1 MKLAPPPTER
11 ADAAPDAGAGRPDR
25 AVPPARGGRRARLAR
40 LLRAAAILLGVAGVL
55 ALADGVLTLVWQ
67 EPISGLL
74 AHFDQA
80 RLAKDLKRLES
91 TRVTPADERAL
102 AGLPSDNARM
112 AYFARALQ
120 RTARA
125 GQPVARIRI
134 PRIGADYVVVAG
146 TDESSLKKGPGV
158 YAGTS
163 LPGLPGTVGIAG
175 HRTTYLAPFRR
186 INELAKGDR
195 ITLEMPYGLFSYQVL
210 GHRIVSPTDVS
221 VLARAPF
228 DQIVLTACNPLYSAA
243 QRIVVF
249 ARLTAAAPAG
259 PALSRVGAIA
269 PTQPTI
275 PTALAAAA
283 VAGGDSGPDLLAPG
297 PPPRAVDP
305 GLVVLGDAAAA
316 GPPAPARRA
325 PRRPAASTS
334 PRRSSASPRPAATP
348 APVVRAPAPVPAP
361 VATAPRTP
369 RPTIVHAPASTPA
382 HTPASSPTPKPVAT
396 TPPPATP
403 PPTQHQTRVQGAPT
417 GPTPIIGVPSG

>member
-1 MKLAPPPTER
+1 
-11 ADAAPDAGAGRPDR
+11 
-25 AVPPARGGRRARLAR
+25 VR
-40 LLRAAAILLGVAGVL
+40 LLKAAAILLGVAGVL

-91 TRVTPADERAL
+91 TRATPAEERAL
-102 AGLPSDNARM
+102 AALPSDNARM
-112 AYFARALQ
+112 AYFAHDLQ

-195 ITLEMPYGLFSYQVL
+195 ITLEMPYGLFSYRVL
-210 GHRIVSPTDVS
+210 GHKIVSPNDVS

-228 DQIVLTACNPLYSAA
+228 DQVVLTACNPLYSAA

-259 PALSRVGAIA
+259 PALARVGPIA
-269 PTQPTI
+269 PVQPAI

-283 VAGGDSGPDLLAPG
+283 VAGEAGPDLAAPG
-297 PPPRAVDP
+297 PPPREIDP
-305 GLVVLGDAAAA
+305 GVVVLGSAAAG

-325 PRRPAASTS
+325 ARRPAAASS
-334 PRRSSASPRPAATP
+334 PRRLPSATTP
-348 APVVRAPAPVPAP
+348 PPSAVVHAPAPAPVA
-361 VATAPRTP
+361 AAPRTP
-369 RPTIVHAPASTPA
+369 APTAVHAPASTPVHA
-382 HTPASSPTPKPVAT
+382 PAAKPTPEP
-396 TPPPATP
+396 TPPTATQP
-403 PPTQHQTRVQGAPT
+403 PPVQHQTRVQGAPT

>member
-1 MKLAPPPTER
+1 LAKLL
-11 ADAAPDAGAGRPDR
+11 
-25 AVPPARGGRRARLAR
+25 RLA
-40 LLRAAAILLGVAGVL
+40 AIVLGVAGVL

-91 TRVTPADERAL
+91 ARATPAEERAL
-102 AGLPSDNARM
+102 AALPSDNARM
-112 AYFARALQ
+112 AYFARELQ

-134 PRIGADYVVVAG
+134 PRIGADFVVVAG
-146 TDESSLKKGPGV
+146 TDEASLKKGPGV

-195 ITLEMPYGLFSYQVL
+195 ITLEMPYGLFSYTVL
-210 GHRIVSPTDVS
+210 GHRIVSPNDVS
-221 VLARAPF
+221 VLARTPY
-228 DQIVLTACNPLYSAA
+228 DQVVLTACNPLYSAA

-259 PALSRVGAIA
+259 EALSPVGVGVVAA
-269 PTQPTI
+269 PSPI
-275 PTALAAAA
+275 PAAVAAAA
-283 VAGGDSGPDLLAPG
+283 VIGDLGPDLTGPG
-297 PPPRAVDP
+297 APPREIDP
-305 GLVVLGDAAAA
+305 GAVVFGDGAAAQ
-316 GPPAPARRA
+316 PLPARRA
-325 PRRPAASTS
+325 PRRVAATPRASAKPKLPAPVRRPVTS
-334 PRRSSASPRPAATP
+334 PAPVVRSPAPVSVAPRTP
-348 APVVRAPAPVPAP
+348 APVVHAPVSSPVHTPPTSSPAHKP
-361 VATAPRTP
+361 TATAPSN
-369 RPTIVHAPASTPA
+369 AA
-382 HTPASSPTPKPVAT
+382 
-396 TPPPATP
+396 PPPV
-403 PPTQHQTRVQGAPT
+403 QHQTRVQGAPS